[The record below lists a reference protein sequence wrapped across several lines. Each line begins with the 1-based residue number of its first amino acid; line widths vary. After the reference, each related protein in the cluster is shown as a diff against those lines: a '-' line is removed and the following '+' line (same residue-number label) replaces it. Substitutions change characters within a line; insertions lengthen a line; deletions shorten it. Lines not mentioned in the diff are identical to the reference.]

1 MKELYIPSTDEK
13 NKLHVV
19 IWEPDIQVIGVV
31 QISHDITKW
40 SDLENVRYFYNFFKK
55 NEKEFRKEI

>member
-19 IWEPDIQVIGVV
+19 IWE
-31 QISHDITKW
+31 K
-40 SDLENVRYFYNFFKK
+40 SDHPYTGYRS
-55 NEKEFRKEI
+55 

>member
-31 QISHDITKW
+31 QISHGMVEYIK
-40 SDLENVRYFYNFFKK
+40 RYD
-55 NEKEFRKEI
+55 EFAR